1 MFSNS
6 PSFLNRLGWLAVLA
20 ILTLLAAPA
29 AFAGNVTMTTGDGSG
44 FTSYTNTGH
53 WSPAGVPTA
62 GNNYFTAGNQM
73 RSPVATGTMTFA
85 GDSLSIDAGGYL
97 QGKEIAAT
105 TLNLNFANGTG
116 LFLNG
121 GGVYSAQNNT
131 GLGLNILEI
140 SGTVTANA
148 STTTYLG
155 ALGKGNG
162 SAYEILDMNSAIG
175 GSGNLIIGGA
185 GTVTSDDAG
194 QLSGVVQFD
203 AANTISGTVTV
214 TVPNGNGGITS
225 SGIGNKTLGLLNIN
239 NLNALQNATLALGA
253 SFGTTNTTS
262 FASAANSGIFNVGAL
277 SGSGNMLLADTAG
290 VAVTLNVGGN
300 NASTAYS
307 GNLSGLG
314 SLIKSGSG
322 AMTLSGADTYT
333 GTTTVNVGTLLR
345 NGTHVGGGNY
355 SVSGILGGSGTITP
369 GSGAGITINGGGIL
383 SPGAGV
389 GISTLTLNGLNTT
402 TLLSLASGATLSY
415 DLNTGLQSDQ
425 TAIINGVTGDVLF
438 NNTVINFIDLS
449 GGSLTTGQYILFSSD
464 AANTYT
470 GLTTSGPDIIGGLTI
485 GYGVGAYVADLETSG
500 NNIIL
505 NITAVP
511 EPTTLALA
519 GLGGVALLVLR
530 RKKV

>member
-1 MFSNS
+1 M
-6 PSFLNRLGWLAVLA
+6 AVLA

-29 AFAGNVTMTTGDGSG
+29 AFAGTVTMTTGDGSG

-97 QGKEIAAT
+97 QGKEIAGT

-155 ALGKGNG
+155 AIGAGNG
-162 SAYEILDMNSAIG
+162 STYEILDMQSAIG

-185 GTVTSDDAG
+185 GAVTSDDVG
-194 QLSGVVQFD
+194 QLSGVVQLD
-203 AANTISGTVTV
+203 AANTISGTVSV
-214 TVPNGNGGITS
+214 VIPDGNGGAS
-225 SGIGNKTLGLLNIN
+225 STGIASSTLGLLNLN
-239 NLNALQNATLALGA
+239 NLNALQNATLAVA
-253 SFGTTNTTS
+253 SYGTTNPVS
-262 FASAANSGIFNVGAL
+262 FASAANTGIFNVGAL
-277 SGSGNMLLADTAG
+277 SGSGHMALTDTAG
-290 VAVTLNVGGN
+290 AAVTLNVGGN

-307 GNLSGLG
+307 GAISGLG

-322 AMTLSGADTYT
+322 KMTLSGADTYT
-333 GTTTVNVGTLLR
+333 GTTTVNVGTLVR

-355 SVSGILGGSGTITP
+355 SVTGTLGGSGTITP
-369 GSGAGITINGGGIL
+369 GTGAGITINGGGIL
-383 SPGAGV
+383 SPSTGV

-402 TLLSLASGATLSY
+402 TLLSFASGATLRY
-415 DLNTGLQSDQ
+415 DLNTGLASDQ
-425 TAIINGVTGDVLF
+425 TAIVNGAAGDVLF
-438 NNTVINFIDLS
+438 NGTVINFTDLS
-449 GGSLTTGQYILFSSD
+449 AGSLTTGIYTLFSSD
-464 AANTYT
+464 TAGTYN
-470 GLTTSGPDIIGGLTI
+470 GLTTSGVDITGGLTI
-485 GYGVGAYVADLETSG
+485 GSGLGGYTADLETSG
-500 NNIIL
+500 NNIVL
-505 NITAVP
+505 DITAVP

-519 GLGGVALLVLR
+519 GLGGAALLILR
-530 RKKV
+530 RKKA